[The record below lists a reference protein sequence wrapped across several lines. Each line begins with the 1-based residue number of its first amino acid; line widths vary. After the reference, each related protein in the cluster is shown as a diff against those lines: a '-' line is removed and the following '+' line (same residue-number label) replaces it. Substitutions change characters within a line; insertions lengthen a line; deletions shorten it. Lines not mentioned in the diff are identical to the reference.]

1 MMAMTNKTKNP
12 TPTPIPT
19 VIGIPIYKDKLLES
33 GNHRCLHS
41 MLQFHGIRFTERKV
55 MIHGNYNEPGGLQK
69 TSAISMF
76 FIVLLDPRFLL
87 ILRVLNDVQ
96 ICFLFLIEIS
106 ECMPMP
112 LQL

>member
-1 MMAMTNKTKNP
+1 MMAMINKTKNP

-55 MIHGNYNEPGGLQK
+55 MIHGNYNEPRTAKNIRHFDVLYRPLGPTVSINTASPKRCSDMLP
-69 TSAISMF
+69 F
-76 FIVLLDPRFLL
+76 F
-87 ILRVLNDVQ
+87 
-96 ICFLFLIEIS
+96 

-112 LQL
+112 L